1 MGWLTCEEL
10 GWDKN
15 GRALALGPDTYKI
28 PAVTDLPQDFRVHLK
43 THSNNEDTVFRSKA
57 VGEPPLML
65 ANSVWL
71 AIKDAVSYFAKNKR
85 ITLNA
90 PATPVEV
97 FNAIQIVQQN

>member
-1 MGWLTCEEL
+1 
-10 GWDKN
+10 
-15 GRALALGPDTYKI
+15 
-28 PAVTDLPQDFRVHLK
+28 
-43 THSNNEDTVFRSKA
+43 
-57 VGEPPLML
+57 ML

>member
-1 MGWLTCEEL
+1 MVELWL
-10 GWDKN
+10 WD
-15 GRALALGPDTYKI
+15 PI
-28 PAVTDLPQDFRVHLK
+28 PTKFQPSLILPQDFRVHLK

>member
-43 THSNNEDTVFRSKA
+43 PILITKILFFRSKA